1 MILNEDRLCTSYFPA
16 MGMSSTWGL
25 KSSVEVACQYKMM
38 SRYRV
43 FNQQVLVRPA
53 PNDYFAT
60 LKTFLW
66 GNKEGLIPLI
76 DNAYNP
82 HAKDYLIYSTLDDT
96 TVANVKY
103 DTESKQ
109 WRIKGEYI
117 PRGDKFKHARPYLAS
132 KDLTKLLWKAKPYL
146 HSKTDMERAN
156 IKTFHATHALRQ
168 KMGETPVPSEL
179 GALVCAMVDK
189 DVADI
194 EAFEKTVTATYN
206 AIKTKAMMAA
216 AVSAMTE
223 MWKDHDRRVY
233 ATPS

>member
-1 MILNEDRLCTSYFPA
+1 MILNEDRLCVNYFPVY
-16 MGMSSTWGL
+16 GL
-25 KSSVEVACQYKMM
+25 TPTSGFKFSVGGNCQYKVMA
-38 SRYRV
+38 RYRV
-43 FNQQVLVRPA
+43 FNQQVLTRPA

-66 GNKEGLIPLI
+66 GNKEGLIPL
-76 DNAYNP
+76 
-82 HAKDYLIYSTLDDT
+82 HASEHNYSARDYLIYSTLDDT